1 MSTGV
6 EALDAL
12 LGGGWP
18 LGTLMVMQEDR
29 FTGYAQ
35 LLLQTYVSQG
45 LVHGHDV
52 LVVSA
57 DELPPSLLSQ
67 CPGYEDIEPL
77 SPPPPPPSSSMV
89 ACHSEH
95 DETDSFMI
103 SQKSEK
109 ENSLLNADIVPV
121 TKNEK
126 KNGGRDRLLKKKNVE
141 DEEEDE
147 EEEEDVEDEEE
158 KEDKLTIAW
167 RYQHLPKL
175 NQRNDFSSH
184 PSTKKVSFQL
194 PPSSTSSATHAPF
207 CSKFLLTEKLTPTQ
221 IENAKDRLFYLDLT
235 RSEDPF
241 EDLYVYLSQLLAK
254 KEYIR
259 KKQPSLGGGIQ
270 HVLRIA
276 IFSFCSP
283 FWKRTK
289 HFTYPELRCFHR
301 LKALLFNTS
310 ATLFLTLSSTCTLP
324 IAPIRQLSDFQF
336 ALESFSTSPK
346 WSKFLRNHSS
356 TQSTTIGDYSGLF
369 LIHKRSAFHALT
381 FSSSTTTTTSTNPT
395 SSTTSNSSSSLLT
408 TSSLNNGSVSQDL
421 AFVVRRKRF
430 VIEPWHLPPD
440 LGPTPSPQV
449 GGGCFSNTPL
459 PKQSQ
464 KHSCVDFGTGIGF

>member
-1 MSTGV
+1 MRGGKKGKKEQGLGVLGNPLVSLINKKKGTSNVIFFYFIPSVDYFPYAIFFFLSPLVRFPLPCIQVAVFFSIIYSLFISFHLFKKKKKKKKIMLGQTHSSFRRTSSQDPNLSTSISPSTCTATTLPTSTTPPSTGHVGLKYVLPHALVPCMSTGV

-289 HFTYPELRCFHR
+289 HFTY
-301 LKALLFNTS
+301 
-310 ATLFLTLSSTCTLP
+310 
-324 IAPIRQLSDFQF
+324 
-336 ALESFSTSPK
+336 
-346 WSKFLRNHSS
+346 
-356 TQSTTIGDYSGLF
+356 
-369 LIHKRSAFHALT
+369 
-381 FSSSTTTTTSTNPT
+381 
-395 SSTTSNSSSSLLT
+395 
-408 TSSLNNGSVSQDL
+408 
-421 AFVVRRKRF
+421 
-430 VIEPWHLPPD
+430 
-440 LGPTPSPQV
+440 
-449 GGGCFSNTPL
+449 
-459 PKQSQ
+459 
-464 KHSCVDFGTGIGF
+464 